1 MGLGAQRSQS
11 GSTKRLVGVPAM
23 GLRHDERARH
33 RCPVSYAAGFQVPIQ
48 PGDVAGFRGEAR
60 PFLAT

>member
-11 GSTKRLVGVPAM
+11 GSRNDWSVCQRWDYDMTSERGIDVPCRTLLAC
-23 GLRHDERARH
+23 R
-33 RCPVSYAAGFQVPIQ
+33 FQ